1 MALGFK
7 QYEPPPY
14 PTPDDLLPFLGTG
27 LAAQRRQPGDYG
39 LRPSSRRI
47 PHHGNAEILPTEI
60 KTAVTEI

>member
-7 QYEPPPY
+7 QYEPPLY
-14 PTPDDLLPFLGTG
+14 PTPDDLLPFL
-27 LAAQRRQPGDYG
+27 AQRRQPGDYG

-47 PHHGNAEILPTEI
+47 PHHRNAEILPTEI